1 MATRTVWQDVYTVQ
15 FDKTATGTTL
25 AAHMLKV
32 IPSYAG
38 TEIGIQGTG
47 TVAGKFSMPLNDH
60 PNYKAPSGNLETEQA
75 TGIAT
80 RRKSEYN
87 IVQTGEAVQFNLPQ
101 NGDAYNTSLFAQ
113 LLFQYGFTKVTNTGT
128 GKGVIALA
136 AGQLVY
142 KCARYVSAD
151 TKYFAQFVRHLQPD
165 GDAAAI
171 DLRVQGGICHTLT
184 VSAETGG
191 LLTIEP
197 TVYGAKWSQTDMSGV
212 ANEAA
217 DSFANIIPLKFQD
230 STFAVLDID
239 RTATATG
246 TATFD
251 DTGETN
257 GSITFAG
264 SGSEFSTGNGF
275 AADTVSIV
283 EGSLLND
290 GVYGTTVGSTAQILK
305 RTNAINKSSDPDFV
319 DEVATPGV
327 KVTPATWRV
336 VNTPSVNM
344 TFTNNCMFNYYNDDE
359 ASSAILG
366 RLTVEGTFSMPFG
379 TANVGSN
386 YMINKFLA
394 GEEFL
399 IAWYWGQ
406 SGADVDVID
415 DYKLTPVS
423 ALSRM
428 KNDGSDSD
436 TKNYASF
443 VVCARITDY
452 EMSGDNE
459 QMIDVTFQ
467 GVTTDF
473 HEAMEMY
480 FAVDSTKVERVI
492 SS

>member
-15 FDKTATGTTL
+15 FDKTTNGTTL
-25 AAHMLKV
+25 ATHMSEI
-32 IPSYAG
+32 IPSYAAAQV
-38 TEIGIQGTG
+38 GIQGTG
-47 TVAGKFSMPLNDH
+47 SAAGKFSMPLNDH

-113 LLFQYGFTKVTNTGT
+113 LLFQPGFTKVTNTGT

-136 AGQLVY
+136 AGQLIY

-151 TKYFAQFVRHLQPD
+151 TKFFAQFVRHLQAD
-165 GDAAAI
+165 SAGAAI
-171 DLRVQGGICHTLT
+171 DLRVQGGICHTLSI
-184 VSAETGG
+184 SAETGG

-197 TVYGAKWSQTDMSGV
+197 TIYGAKWSQTNMSGV
-212 ANEAA
+212 ANTAA
-217 DSFANIIPLKFQD
+217 DSFANIVPLKFQD

-239 RTATATG
+239 RTNTQTG
-246 TATFD
+246 TATFVD
-251 DTGETN
+251 DGETN
-257 GSITFAG
+257 GNISFAG
-264 SGSEFSTGNGF
+264 SGAEFHVDNGF
-275 AADTVSIV
+275 AADTVAVV
-283 EGSLLND
+283 EGSISND
-290 GVYGTTVGSTAQILK
+290 GVYGTTIGGTAQLLK
-305 RTNAINKSSDPDFV
+305 RTNAINKSSDPNIV
-319 DEVATPGV
+319 DEGPTAGV

-336 VNTPSVNM
+336 VNTPSVSM

-406 SGADVDVID
+406 SGNAVDVID
-415 DYKLTPVS
+415 DYKLTPVE
-423 ALSRM
+423 AIDRM
-428 KNDGSDSD
+428 KNDAGAGD

-480 FAVDSTKVERVI
+480 FAVDSTKVERI
-492 SS
+492 HT